1 MNGIFICTRCEWC
14 FVCSLSWITYFFVFA
29 IFISTKMA
37 NCYKLPY
44 DDMTSS
50 HVGWSTINRSWTLI
64 ALREEPKRKLHWSYV
79 PSFSFVRPK
88 FLTIG
93 IRPLYFWNTIVPKHE
108 YKKFVINEDLYKNVY
123 FPYTI
128 DYFGYYLL
136 LLSFLLMQIGF
147 SNVGLVSGLGT
158 RSRLRFMLLLQ
169 FYELSIL
176 RLTIVPFYFNTIYP
190 FEINI

>member
-64 ALREEPKRKLHWSYV
+64 ALREEPKRKLHWSHDLFH
-79 PSFSFVRPK
+79 SFGRN
-88 FLTIG
+88 FLQLV
-93 IRPLYFWNTIVPKHE
+93 RPLYFWNTLVRSSCPKHE
-108 YKKFVINEDLYKNVY
+108 NKKFVINEDLYKYDY

-128 DYFGYYLL
+128 EYRLFRILSTIVIISADADRIFERGIGFGLRHSFPSEVHFIAPIL
-136 LLSFLLMQIGF
+136 WIINTEVDDDDRSFLF
-147 SNVGLVSGLGT
+147 
-158 RSRLRFMLLLQ
+158 
-169 FYELSIL
+169 
-176 RLTIVPFYFNTIYP
+176 
-190 FEINI
+190 